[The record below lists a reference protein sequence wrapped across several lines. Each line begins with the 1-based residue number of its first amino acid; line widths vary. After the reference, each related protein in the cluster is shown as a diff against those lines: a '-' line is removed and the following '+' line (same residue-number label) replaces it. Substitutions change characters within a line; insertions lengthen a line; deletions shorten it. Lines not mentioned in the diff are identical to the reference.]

1 MDCVEL
7 LEQMVSIPSE
17 SQNEEA
23 FARFLCSYLHDELG
37 MESELQHIAGK
48 SYIRSLGCVPRTSPS
63 LTGFHHD
70 GREASDGPAYP
81 NTRHGAAATQQ
92 AAAPVFGEMVS
103 EAWDIPLSPPP
114 APDKPPCCSSL

>member
-48 SYIRSLGCVPRTSPS
+48 SYQG
-63 LTGFHHD
+63 
-70 GREASDGPAYP
+70 
-81 NTRHGAAATQQ
+81 
-92 AAAPVFGEMVS
+92 
-103 EAWDIPLSPPP
+103 
-114 APDKPPCCSSL
+114 